1 MQNENESSPLSE
13 RSGPPLV
20 NGRGPLDG
28 FLRRRCPASSAS
40 SDSKVVIDLTDD
52 DKSSPVK
59 CRGSPAPAASRPPAK
74 TKQQRKDRTEAA
86 GKHKDVTDTPETQT
100 ANFVLITDEEAE
112 EEEEEE
118 EEDLATSVSQLD
130 TTTQDSDSEPE
141 EQNELENK
149 STQSPSSAS
158 SMSESSPENTKT
170 GDSTPTTT
178 PKVRTS
184 MGAVYGIPSFLLR
197 NCC

>member
-118 EEDLATSVSQLD
+118 EDLATSVSQLD